1 MSKMDDI
8 QTTAGEKAIDLP
20 KGVHVVAQPAML
32 SGLAGLSS
40 QVKAIACEIEDKLPL
55 ADLAAASIVVIEVDP
70 ASRNSIERIE
80 MLRAQLPS
88 VQVIAGLSNVDIATS
103 RQLLRR
109 GVNDIVALPFTLDE
123 LVTSIVDTAAQ
134 IDPESETKA
143 ALAPFVTM
151 IKSIGGAGST
161 TVLTHL
167 AAQMAHDMGEGSRA
181 CIIDL
186 DIQSGDVAQ
195 YLGASA
201 RLSLMDLLE
210 AGERLDSDLLNSV
223 ASEGHDLVDIIAPP
237 TDIVPIES
245 IDFEQLMRVITMARR
260 IYDIVLVD
268 LPASFTN
275 WSLSTVYAAD
285 ISILVGTLTIPSLRH
300 AKRQLDF
307 LVSMGI
313 PRDTIHVVLNQVENK
328 MFKSIDS
335 SDAEKALKHPVLAT
349 LSEDAANLRAAQDQG
364 KLIYA
369 VQRRTKFSKD
379 IMQLGD
385 LVAARLAEAE

>member
-8 QTTAGEKAIDLP
+8 QTAAGEKAIDLP
-20 KGVHVVAQPAML
+20 KGVHVVAQPTML
-32 SGLAGLSS
+32 SGLAGLNS
-40 QVKAIACEIEDKLPL
+40 QVKAIPCEIEDKLL
-55 ADLAAASIVVIEVDP
+55 IADLAAASIVVIEVDP
-70 ASRNSIERIE
+70 ASRNSLERID

-88 VQVIAGLSNVDIATS
+88 VEVIAGLGNVDIATS

-109 GVNDIVALPFTLDE
+109 GVSDIVALPFTLDE
-123 LVTSIVDTAAQ
+123 LVTAIVDTAAQ
-134 IDPESETKA
+134 IDPANEGET
-143 ALAPFVTM
+143 ALAPFVTV

-167 AAQMAHDMGEGSRA
+167 AAQMAHDMGDDRRA

-210 AGERLDSDLLNSV
+210 TGDRLDSDLIRSV
-223 ASEGHDLVDIIAPP
+223 ASEGHELVDVIAPP

-245 IDFEQLMRVITMARR
+245 IDFEQLMRVVTMARR
-260 IYDIVLVD
+260 MYDIVLVD

-285 ISILVGTLTIPSLRH
+285 LSILVGTLTIPSLRH

-313 PRDTIHVVLNQVENK
+313 PKDTVHVVLNQVENK

-335 SDAEKALKHPVLAT
+335 SDAEKALKHPVLTT
-349 LSEDAANLRAAQDQG
+349 LSEDATNLRAAQDQG

-369 VQRRTKFSKD
+369 VQKRSKFSKD

-385 LVAARLAEAE
+385 LVAERLAEAE